1 MNKRNIMYF
10 ELTLE
15 EATKLITDKLGGKA
29 NVKIILPEQKKEVF
43 KDSRNDF
50 SDKCIRVGL
59 VRDVKRALTVI
70 DSGKMFAIR
79 YVRYRSPSLSLKD
92 AKAFVEMDE
101 NECNNFIESGRL
113 SNGWMLE

>member
-1 MNKRNIMYF
+1 MYF

-50 SDKCIRVGL
+50 SDRGTRAGL
-59 VRDVKRALTVI
+59 VRDIKTALTAPEGGHMLAI
-70 DSGKMFAIR
+70 HCIR
-79 YVRYRSPSLSLKD
+79 YRAPSLGLKD
-92 AKAFVEMDE
+92 AKAFVEMSE
-101 NECNNFIESGRL
+101 NEFNDFIESGRL

>member
-1 MNKRNIMYF
+1 MRV
-10 ELTLE
+10 ELDLE
-15 EATKLITDKLGGKA
+15 EAINYIEAQMKA
-29 NVKIILPEQKKEVF
+29 NVKIILPEAKNEVF

-79 YVRYRSPSLSLKD
+79 YVRYRAPSLGLKD
-92 AKAFVEMDE
+92 AKKFVEMSEKGFND
-101 NECNNFIESGRL
+101 FIESGYLPDGRMF
-113 SNGWMLE
+113 G

>member
-15 EATKLITDKLGGKA
+15 EATKLSTDKLGGKA

-50 SDKCIRVGL
+50 SDRDTRSVL
-59 VRDVKRALTVI
+59 VQDVKRALTVI
-70 DSGKMFAIR
+70 DSGKLFAIR
-79 YVRYRSPSLSLKD
+79 YVLYRAPSLGLKD
-92 AKAFVEMDE
+92 AKAFVEMSEKGFND
-101 NECNNFIESGRL
+101 FIESGYLPDGRMF
-113 SNGWMLE
+113 G